1 MRFGCVINKVLNIK
15 EKNKVSVIVPN
26 YNHERFLDTRISS
39 VMKQSHQ
46 EFECLIFDDASTDLS
61 EEIIMKF
68 KASNERILVYPRTL
82 NSGSTFIQW
91 NNGVQIASEKLV
103 WIAESDDNATP
114 DFLAEL
120 IKPFNSNSDIVLAY
134 CQSYRMN
141 DKGEVTGNWK
151 DFTDDLDKELFES
164 DFVMDGKEYIERFLI
179 HRNTIPNASAVLF
192 RKSIFQKVGGAPVN
206 LKTNG
211 DWLTWLKM
219 LCYGKVAFV
228 AQPMNYF
235 RYHEDSVIAKAGKNK
250 NSDQFHQQYDY
261 SMRKEFKSF
270 LKKEQLA
277 LSDKAYQ
284 ANEYFI
290 ALDNGNE
297 GLFKLRQGLT
307 LQGWKQII
315 GASIYPK
322 LQTGFI
328 KKGILRK

>member
-1 MRFGCVINKVLNIK
+1 M
-15 EKNKVSVIVPN
+15 
-26 YNHERFLDTRISS
+26 DTRISS

-46 EFECLIFDDASTDLS
+46 EFECLIFDDASTDRS

-82 NSGSTFIQW
+82 NSGCTFIQW
-91 NNGVQIASEKLV
+91 NNGVKIASEKLV
-103 WIAESDDNATP
+103 WIAESDDMAAP

-151 DFTDDLDKELFES
+151 DFTDDLDKKLFEN

-192 RKSIFQKVGGAPVN
+192 KKDIYEKVGGAPHN

-228 AQPMNYF
+228 AEPLNYF
-235 RYHEDSVIAKAGKNK
+235 RYHGASVIAKASVNK
-250 NSDQFHQQYDY
+250 DSNKFYQKYDL

-270 LKKEQLA
+270 LKKEYLA
-277 LSDKAYQ
+277 LSAKAYKT
-284 ANEYFI
+284 NEYFI
-290 ALDNGNE
+290 ALDKGNK
-297 GLFKLRQGLT
+297 GLFKLSQGLK
-307 LQGWKQII
+307 LQGWKLII
-315 GASIYPK
+315 GASIYPT